1 MSKKLQSIAT
11 KNAPAALGPYS
22 QAILAGNTLFISGQ
36 IPYDGSMNY
45 AGDDIS
51 DQAHQVM
58 KNLRAV
64 LEAAGMNF
72 DHVAKTS
79 IFLKSMDD
87 FNAVNEVY
95 GSYIGEDAPARE
107 TVEVSRLP
115 KDVKVEISMI
125 ALKS

>member
-1 MSKKLQSIAT
+1 MKKVIETS
-11 KNAPAALGPYS
+11 NAPAPIGPYS

-36 IPYDGSMNY
+36 IPYGGAMNY

-58 KNLRAV
+58 KNLQAV
-64 LEAAGMNF
+64 LEAAGMSF
-72 DHVAKTS
+72 EHVAKTS

-87 FNAVNEVY
+87 FNEVNTVY

-125 ALKS
+125 AIKG